1 MGPCT
6 GAASVRLSLCLVLG
20 VRRSLRRAH
29 VLRPAATLV
38 DVVSTAALLTVCDNS
53 GVSLDLN
60 CTYLSSARA
69 GERVRVTARVL
80 KAGRSTAVLSVELQT
95 VGDGV
100 LVAQGRHTKFLLGLG
115 GLDVRQSL
123 RSLL

>member
-1 MGPCT
+1 M
-6 GAASVRLSLCLVLG
+6 
-20 VRRSLRRAH
+20 
-29 VLRPAATLV
+29 LRPAATLV